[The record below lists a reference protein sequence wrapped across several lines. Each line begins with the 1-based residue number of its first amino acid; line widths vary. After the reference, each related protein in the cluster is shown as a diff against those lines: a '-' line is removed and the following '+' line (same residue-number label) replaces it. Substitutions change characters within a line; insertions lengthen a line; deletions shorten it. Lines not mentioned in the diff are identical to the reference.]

1 MTDNTKVWLVVPCYN
16 EEKRLDVE
24 AFSEALHTY
33 DWLRLCFV
41 NDCSSD
47 ATLEVLD
54 RINDS
59 AGERVCVIS
68 NKENSGKAES
78 VRAGIL
84 QGLQSSECEIFGF
97 WDADLATPFPELE
110 VMYTQLTA
118 DQNIVGVI
126 ASRVSMLGRKICRHS
141 SRHYFGRFFATFASI
156 ILQVPVYDTQCGA
169 KIFRRSFVSVVF
181 NDKFRTGW
189 CFDIE
194 ILLRYKFASAQ
205 SDILEKSIAEY
216 PLREWVDVDGS
227 KVKFSHLFSVALD
240 MLRLFVSSR
249 LKRFI

>member
-1 MTDNTKVWLVVPCYN
+1 MTLTDNVWLVVPCYN
-16 EEKRLDVE
+16 EEKRLDAE
-24 AFSEALHTY
+24 AFLEALRQY

-47 ATLEVLD
+47 ETLAVLEKIHD
-54 RINDS
+54 RAADK
-59 AGERVCVIS
+59 VCILS

-84 QGLQSSECEIFGF
+84 YGLQSSYCEIYGF

-110 VMYTQLTA
+110 IMYAQIAA
-118 DQNIVGVI
+118 DQSITGVI
-126 ASRVSMLGRKICRHS
+126 ASRVSMLGRKIRRHS
-141 SRHYFGRFFATFASI
+141 SRHYFGRIFATFASI

-169 KIFRRSFVSVVF
+169 KIFRRSFASAVF
-181 NDKFRTGW
+181 NEMLRTGW

-194 ILLRYKFASAQ
+194 ILLRYKLAAEQ
-205 SDILEKSIAEY
+205 PDIIEKSIVEY
-216 PLREWVDVDGS
+216 PLREWVDVEGS
-227 KVKFSHLFSVALD
+227 KVRFSHMFSVALN
-240 MLRLFVSSR
+240 MLRLFISSR